1 MSFPQLADDVI
12 SRTISFIPLVHDLAS
27 KAHVSKDWNTFVKA
41 ELAARGF
48 TAATRDLRLTSSGFE
63 QYVAK
68 NRGRMG
74 MILSKV
80 TPKDHVY
87 GRRCVYSK
95 ELKLLLHGYLTC
107 ITQLLDPPV
116 VKDRSNQ
123 PPTVLFR
130 RVTFRTL
137 EHFIGDAPLEV
148 RSICLIGNNS
158 FAIATVAQKKDPM
171 NSIVTI
177 LSCQDFQFVGE
188 FQVHGEVKMMNASS
202 DGTFIALST
211 RKNVVTFHTTDGT
224 TWKKSDELKVVHHTT
239 LVDCGKNLFVVGG
252 TMHPVL
258 CLTKHCKLHS
268 YLRTEQ
274 GSRPFHA
281 VRGTFLPDDKHV
293 AFLLE
298 NSQFE
303 LCNVHGQH
311 LRNFDHF
318 GEMGDFIPI
327 DLSSN
332 EKYIVISLMD
342 SRFRNHS
349 TGVVYKVEHG
359 IKMM

>member
-12 SRTISFIPLVHDLAS
+12 SRTISFIALVHDLAS

-41 ELAARGF
+41 ELTARGF
-48 TAATRDLRLTSSGFE
+48 TAATRYLRLTSQLFD
-63 QYVAK
+63 QYESK

-87 GRRCVYSK
+87 GRRCVYNK
-95 ELKLLLHGYLTC
+95 ELKLLLHGQLTC
-107 ITQLLDPPV
+107 ITQLRDPPV
-116 VKDRSNQ
+116 VKDQ
-123 PPTVLFR
+123 PPMVRMR
-130 RVTFRTL
+130 RVIFRTL
-137 EHFIGDAPLEV
+137 VHSIGNAPLEV

-158 FAIATVAQKKDPM
+158 FAIATVAQKKDPV
-171 NSIVTI
+171 NSMVSI
-177 LSCQDFQFVGE
+177 LSCQDFQLLGG
-188 FQVHGEVKMMNASS
+188 FQVHGEVKMMNSSS

-211 RKNVVTFHTTDGT
+211 RKKVMTFHTTDGT
-224 TWKKSDELKVVHHTT
+224 TWKKSGELKVIHHTT

-252 TMHPVL
+252 TMQPVL
-258 CLTKHCKLHS
+258 CLTKRCKLHS
-268 YLRTEQ
+268 HLRTEQ

-293 AFLLE
+293 AFILE
-298 NSQFE
+298 NAQFE
-303 LCNVHGQH
+303 LCSVDGQH

-327 DLSSN
+327 GLSAN

-342 SRFRNHS
+342 SRFHNHS
-349 TGVVYKVEHG
+349 SGVVYKVEHG
-359 IKMM
+359 IKIM